1 MNEIKNVTPQKG
13 KENELTI
20 IKGFKGFNKDF
31 KCRKFPFEVGKSYE
45 EKGNIKACSK
55 GFHFCEHP
63 LDVFGYYPPSSS
75 KFCEVEGSG
84 KIDKDTADSKVAC
97 SKITIKA
104 EIGLSS
110 LINSAIKFVFEKVKW
125 TKESTAT
132 GNYSGASATGYKS
145 GASATG
151 YKSGASA
158 TGDYSGASTTGNYSG
173 ASAIGDYS
181 GASAIGD
188 YSGASATG
196 NCSGASA
203 TGNYSGASAGK
214 GSVAL
219 ATGML
224 AKAKG
229 DIGAYIV
236 ISECEERNNQYY
248 IIDVKCTK
256 VDGENIKPDTWYRL
270 INGEFVEVD
279 D

>member
-173 ASAIGDYS
+173 ASA
-181 GASAIGD
+181 
-188 YSGASATG
+188 
-196 NCSGASA
+196 
-203 TGNYSGASAGK
+203 GK